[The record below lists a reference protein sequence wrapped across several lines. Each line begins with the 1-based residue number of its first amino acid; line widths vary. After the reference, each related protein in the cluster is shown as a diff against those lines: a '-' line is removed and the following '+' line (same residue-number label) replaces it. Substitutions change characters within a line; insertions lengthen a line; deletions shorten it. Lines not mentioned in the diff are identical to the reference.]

1 MRGVMPVLNKL
12 TKVVPKPIP
21 RMITP
26 KAHAVIDY
34 ASVGIFLGSAA
45 LFWRRN
51 RRAALA
57 SLLCGGA
64 ELGLTLLTDY
74 SGGAKKILSFETHR
88 ELDYGLAALTAS
100 VPETMAF
107 KHIGETKFF
116 RAQGAL
122 LTLLGE
128 LTQPSG
134 VRSKRGRAR
143 AA

>member
-1 MRGVMPVLNKL
+1 
-12 TKVVPKPIP
+12 
-21 RMITP
+21 
-26 KAHAVIDY
+26 
-34 ASVGIFLGSAA
+34 
-45 LFWRRN
+45 
-51 RRAALA
+51 LA

-64 ELGLTLLTDY
+64 ELGLMLLTDY
-74 SGGAKKILSFETHR
+74 PGGTKKILSFETHR
-88 ELDYGLAALTAS
+88 ELDYGLAAMAATIPA
-100 VPETMAF
+100 TMAF
-107 KHIGETKFF
+107 KDTGERKFF

>member
-1 MRGVMPVLNKL
+1 MLVLNNL
-12 TKVVPKPIP
+12 TKVVAKPIP
-21 RMITP
+21 RMVSP
-26 KAHAVIDY
+26 KAHAIIDY

-45 LFWRRN
+45 WFWRRN

-64 ELGLTLLTDY
+64 ELGLMLLTDY
-74 SGGAKKILSFETHR
+74 PGGMKKILSFETHR
-88 ELDYGLAALTAS
+88 EMDYGLAAMAAS
-100 VPETMAF
+100 APETMAF
-107 KHIGETKFF
+107 KDTGEKKFF

-128 LTQPSG
+128 LTQYSG
-134 VRSKRGRAR
+134 VRSRQGRAR

>member
-1 MRGVMPVLNKL
+1 MPVLNNL
-12 TKVVPKPIP
+12 TKMVAKPIP

-34 ASVGIFLGSAA
+34 ASVGVFLGSTA

-64 ELGLTLLTDY
+64 ELGLMLLTDY
-74 SGGAKKILSFETHR
+74 PGGMKKILSFETHR

-107 KHIGETKFF
+107 KHTGETKFF

-128 LTQPSG
+128 LTQPSSI
-134 VRSKRGRAR
+134 RSKRGRAR

>member
-1 MRGVMPVLNKL
+1 MPVLNNL
-12 TKVVPKPIP
+12 TKVVAKPIP
-21 RMITP
+21 RIVSP
-26 KAHAVIDY
+26 KAPAIIDY

-45 LFWRRN
+45 WFWRRN

-64 ELGLTLLTDY
+64 ELGLMLLTDY
-74 SGGAKKILSFETHR
+74 PGGMKKILSFETHR
-88 ELDYGLAALTAS
+88 EMDYGLAAMAAS
-100 VPETMAF
+100 APETMAF
-107 KHIGETKFF
+107 KDTGEKKFF

-134 VRSKRGRAR
+134 VRARQGRVR

>member
-1 MRGVMPVLNKL
+1 MPVLNKL
-12 TKVVPKPIP
+12 TKVVAKPIP

-51 RRAALA
+51 RRAAVA

-64 ELGLTLLTDY
+64 ELGLMLLTDY
-74 SGGAKKILSFETHR
+74 PGGMKKILSFETHR
-88 ELDYGLAALTAS
+88 ELDYGLAAMAATM
-100 VPETMAF
+100 PESLAF
-107 KHIGETKFF
+107 KGDAGTKFF

-128 LTQPSG
+128 LTQPSS